1 MLEVLYQTIKMR
13 IHLKTLLFGLLGL
26 AATTQSQAGD
36 AGTWPPAP
44 GDLVLGFQATGGQ
57 GNTTNL
63 FYNLGP
69 GFGFRD
75 TPNQAALGNLATQLA
90 AVYGPSWFTRADLYF
105 GVIANRSPF
114 PTSGF
119 GSVGPENGDSSRTF
133 YVSRASATNAPG
145 TALPYAP
152 LGSAQLGTAGTTL
165 AGQVTMLSGLT
176 ADVGGVATLSDSDSV
191 RWANGWT
198 KWNPFLN
205 GGQSIAYKQFG
216 GGIQSSFN
224 KGGTVNVDLFRILG
238 ATGISSYITTI
249 SIDAA
254 GDVSAARTGAGLTF
268 VSVTPTASN
277 GVIAGSTGIL
287 YEQGSNAVLRAVPN
301 TGFGFVDWAGDA
313 SGSANPLTLLM
324 DGNKSVTANF
334 APFPSVTS
342 PTATSIT
349 DVSAALGGNVTSD
362 GGQAVTVRGVVF
374 APVALNPNPQL
385 GGSNVTDLPGT
396 SGTGVFELPAS
407 GLTSGTTYAFA
418 AYATSAAGT
427 GYSSV
432 ARFTTDTTVN
442 FTNGIGTVSGRSLL
456 AGDTQRFNL
465 SIVNPT
471 NVQFSSTGA
480 TDLSWELRNSSNGL
494 VSSGTGSVNVAS
506 LLAAGSYSLT
516 LTSTGSGAQSVSLLL
531 NASNVATARPDVS
544 VGPSSSATIGANR
557 YAPVAQRVTII
568 SRKAAAK
575 NGFARVG
582 NDGALPDRIR
592 VSATAGNRFFKVT
605 YFAPGNVTASITRN
619 AFLTPVLSA
628 SSAPVSIRASVAPV
642 KKQIVKKRG
651 KRTTYLK
658 KTFTS
663 TIRGTALSS
672 SARFDAAQIIVK
684 TQ

>member
-1 MLEVLYQTIKMR
+1 MKSLIR
-13 IHLKTLLFGLLGL
+13 NFLLPVAGLAL
-26 AATTQSQAGD
+26 AATCFTATSAN
-36 AGTWPPAP
+36 AANWPPVN
-44 GDLVLGFQATGGQ
+44 GDLVLGVQATTGQ
-57 GNTTNL
+57 GATTNV
-63 FYNLGP
+63 FFNLGSATALRDSPSP
-69 GFGFRD
+69 GLVANLD
-75 TPNQAALGNLATQLA
+75 VELQAAFGAAWATR
-90 AVYGPSWFTRADLYF
+90 TDLYF
-105 GVIANRSPF
+105 GVIAVRTNTQPSGLGSQAPVNGDPGRTIYASKGTATAGSATPW
-114 PTSGF
+114 SGF
-119 GSVGPENGDSSRTF
+119 SVSS
-133 YVSRASATNAPG
+133 
-145 TALPYAP
+145 
-152 LGSAQLGTAGTTL
+152 LGTAANSVVGMVD
-165 AGQVTMLSGLT
+165 AIDNLT
-176 ADVGGVATLSDSDSV
+176 ANANQVLTLVQASNPV
-191 RWANGWT
+191 QWNAGWSAY
-198 KWNPFLN
+198 NVVPGPGF
-205 GGQSIAYKQFG
+205 SIFT
-216 GGIQSSFN
+216 GGIQAQMSGS
-224 KGGTVNVDLFRILG
+224 GAIVDLFRIVG
-238 ATGISSYITTI
+238 SSGVGSYITSITLGTDGGVTI
-249 SIDAA
+249 NRVGGAA
-254 GDVSAARTGAGLTF
+254 SFFTVSTSTATNGIITGADG
-268 VSVTPTASN
+268 VTLYAS
-277 GVIAGSTGIL
+277 GT
-287 YEQGSNAVLRAVPN
+287 NAFLRAVPN
-301 TGFGFVDWAGDA
+301 SGFGFVNFTGDL
-313 SGSANPLTLLM
+313 SGSTNPRNLPV
-324 DGNKSVTANF
+324 DGNKSVGAVF

-349 DVSAALGGNVTSD
+349 DVSATLGGNVTSD

-385 GGSNVTDLPGT
+385 EGSNVTDLPGT

-407 GLTSGTTYAFA
+407 GLTGGTTYAFA

-465 SIVNPT
+465 SIASPT

-516 LTSTGSGAQSVSLLL
+516 LTSTGAGAQSVSLLL
-531 NASNVATARPDVS
+531 NASNVATARPDVT
-544 VGPSSSATIGANR
+544 VGATAAATTGNNV
-557 YAPVAQRVTII
+557 YAPAAQRVTII
-568 SRKAAAK
+568 SKKAAAK

-582 NDGALPDRIR
+582 NDGALPDRVR
-592 VSATAGNRFFKVT
+592 VSATAGNKFFKVT

-619 AFLTPVLSA
+619 AFLTPVLSS
-628 SSAPVSIRASVAPV
+628 SSAPVSIRANVAPV